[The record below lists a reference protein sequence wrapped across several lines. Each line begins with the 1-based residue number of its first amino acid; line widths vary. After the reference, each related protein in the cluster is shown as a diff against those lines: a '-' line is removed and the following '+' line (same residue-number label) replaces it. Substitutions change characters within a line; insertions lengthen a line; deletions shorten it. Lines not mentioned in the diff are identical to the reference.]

1 MRVPILLTIALTLLG
16 QSPEGLFLGEIAGGM
31 GKLRLALE
39 IKQSADGKFSSHL
52 ISIDQGYAKLPAAAT
67 TFVDK
72 TLKLNLGNI
81 NAGYEGTL
89 SDDGQ
94 TLTGT
99 FTQGIAM
106 PLVLK
111 RIAELPRPPRPQEP
125 KEPYPYLS
133 EDLTFAGGAAG
144 VTLSGTLTRPKEG
157 TRFAA
162 VVLVSGSGPQDRNEE
177 LAFHKPFLL
186 WADTITRAGIAVLR
200 YDDRGTAKSTG
211 SFRGATSKDF
221 AMDAASAVAYL
232 RTRKD
237 IDAAKIFVMVH
248 SEGGVIAP
256 MVAAEDPKIAGIVLL
271 AGTAITGERILARQL
286 PDLGR
291 AAGLNE
297 EQAAANAKLG
307 LEKIMKEKATDPWM
321 AFFWDYDPVPAIKKV
336 KCPVLALNGEL
347 DMLVNAK
354 ENLGAME
361 LAFRE
366 SGNKRT
372 TIKALP
378 NLNHL
383 FQTAKTGSGQEYS
396 NVEETVSPI
405 ALEEVTK
412 WLKSILA
419 TK

>member
-1 MRVPILLTIALTLLG
+1 MRVLILLTIALTLLG

-39 IKQSADGKFSSHL
+39 IKQSADGKFSGHL

-72 TLKLNLGNI
+72 TLKLNLNNI

-111 RIAELPRPPRPQEP
+111 RIAALPRPPRPQEP

-133 EDLTFAGGAAG
+133 EDLTFAGGAVG

-186 WADTITRAGIAVLR
+186 WADTITRVGIAVLR

-237 IDAAKIFVMVH
+237 IDAAKIFVMGH

-256 MVAAEDPKIAGIVLL
+256 MVAAEDTKIAGIVLL

-347 DMLVNAK
+347 DMQVNAK

-366 SGNKRT
+366 SGNKQT
-372 TIKALP
+372 TIKSLP

-383 FQTAKTGSGQEYS
+383 FQTAKTGSGQEYG
-396 NVEETVSPI
+396 NIEETVSPI

>member
-1 MRVPILLTIALTLLG
+1 MTIALSLLG
-16 QSPEGLFLGEIAGGM
+16 QSPIGLFLGEIPGGM

-39 IKQSADGKFSSHL
+39 IKQSADGKLSSHL
-52 ISIDQGYAKLPAAAT
+52 ISIDQAYAKLPAIAT

-72 TLKLNLGNI
+72 TLKITFGAI
-81 NAGYEGTL
+81 NASFEGAL
-89 SDDGQ
+89 SDDSQ
-94 TLTGT
+94 ILTGN
-99 FTQGIAM
+99 FTQGIAI

-111 RIAELPRPPRPQEP
+111 RTAELPKPPRPQEP
-125 KEPYPYLS
+125 KAPYPYLS
-133 EDLTFAGGAAG
+133 EDLNFPGGAAD
-144 VTLSGTLTRPKEG
+144 VTLAATLTRPKEG
-157 TRFAA
+157 NRFAA
-162 VVLVSGSGPQDRNEE
+162 VVLVTGSGPQDRNEE

-186 WADTITRAGIAVLR
+186 WADTITRVGIAVLR

-211 SFRGATSKDF
+211 TFRGATSKDF

-237 IDAAKIFVMVH
+237 IDPTKIFVMGH
-248 SEGGVIAP
+248 SEGGLIAP
-256 MVAAEDPKIAGIVLL
+256 MVAAEDSKIAGLVLL
-271 AGTAITGERILARQL
+271 AGTAVSGERILARQL
-286 PDLGR
+286 PDMGR

-307 LEKIMKEKATDPWM
+307 LEKIMQQKATDPWM
-321 AFFWDYDPVPAIKKV
+321 AFFWDYNPAPTLQMV

-347 DMLVNAK
+347 DMQVNAK
-354 ENLGAME
+354 ENLAAMA

-366 SGNKRT
+366 GGNKQAT
-372 TIKALP
+372 TKALP
-378 NLNHL
+378 KLNHL
-383 FQTAKTGSGQEYS
+383 FQTASTGSGQEYG
-396 NVEETVSPI
+396 NIEETVSPI

>member
-1 MRVPILLTIALTLLG
+1 MRVLILLTIALTLLG

-39 IKQSADGKFSSHL
+39 IKQSADGKFSSQI

-133 EDLTFAGGAAG
+133 EDLTFAGGAVG

-177 LAFHKPFLL
+177 LAFHKPFLV
-186 WADTITRAGIAVLR
+186 WAHTITRAGIAVLR

-237 IDAAKIFVMVH
+237 IDAAKIFVMGH

-256 MVAAEDPKIAGIVLL
+256 MVAAEDTKIAGIVLL

-347 DMLVNAK
+347 DRQVNAK
-354 ENLGAME
+354 ENLAAME

-366 SGNKRT
+366 SGNKQT

-383 FQTAKTGSGQEYS
+383 FQTAKTGSGQEYG